1 MNTLRQTT
9 NPETKENKNALEFL
23 EIFIQELEKTGII
36 VNQPFQD
43 GITEVTVGIFS
54 RKPAV
59 KGSNTLG
66 ESFKHRKV
74 YERSSEENIE
84 SGMAD
89 IVSYHLWD
97 NQFDLTINATTVM
110 QAETIAFNIEQRILA
125 SILYFKKYVDNPA
138 LLGRM
143 NSGFYTS
150 SYGEKRSYM
159 IQMSFS
165 FSTAEKVVMKSPILR
180 GIEINADL
188 VIG

>member
-1 MNTLRQTT
+1 MNTLDLTT
-9 NPETKENKNALEFL
+9 HTETKERKNALEFL
-23 EIFIQELEKTGII
+23 EIFIKELEKSGII
-36 VNQPFQD
+36 ANQPFQD

-59 KGSNTLG
+59 KSSNTLG
-66 ESFKHRKV
+66 ESFKHRRA

-84 SGMAD
+84 TGMAD
-89 IVSYHLWD
+89 VVSYYLWD

-110 QAETIAFNIEQRILA
+110 QAETIAFNVEQRILA
-125 SILYFKKYVDNPA
+125 SMLYFKKYVDNPV

-180 GIEINADL
+180 GIDINAEF
-188 VIG
+188 VVG